1 MIVDLLVLVTFPVE
15 RIEFRLILPNFLISE
30 NRVENSSSH
39 EKRTTYVDKA
49 NDCKHL
55 KKSFVNVF

>member
-39 EKRTTYVDKA
+39 EKTHYV
-49 NDCKHL
+49 CRQ
-55 KKSFVNVF
+55 SE